1 MILNRFIT
9 FVFFAISFCTIS
21 KAAVTDGSKKERKNY
36 DYLLYTPRDYTT
48 SGKVY
53 PLVIYL
59 HGSSQKGNDLSKL
72 KAYGLPQM
80 IEKGENFD
88 FIIASPQCPS
98 NAPLWSSENWF
109 EPLLEELT
117 SKLNVDMKR
126 VYITGISMGGGGA
139 FEVAKENPDTF
150 AAVVPLCAWQS
161 SAEDICKLKNIP
173 VWTLHGAADDIVPIS
188 QTEEKVK
195 KLKAC
200 GGNIKFTSL
209 ENEGH
214 AIQWLYADKTKYRIL
229 DWMLSQKKK

>member
-1 MILNRFIT
+1 MINRFTAI
-9 FVFFAISFCTIS
+9 FFLVLPFCIIS
-21 KAAVTDGSKKERKNY
+21 KANAADGTGKEKKKY
-36 DYLLYTPRDYTT
+36 DYLLYTPRDYST
-48 SGKVY
+48 SGKNY
-53 PLVIYL
+53 PVVIYL

-88 FIIASPQCPS
+88 FIVASPQCPS
-98 NAPLWSSENWF
+98 DASLWSSENWF
-109 EPLLEELT
+109 EPLFEELK
-117 SKLNVDMKR
+117 SKFRVDLNR

-161 SAEDICKLKNIP
+161 PAEDICKLKNIP
-173 VWTLHGAADDIVPIS
+173 IWTLHGAADDIVPIS

-200 GGNIKFTSL
+200 EGNIKFTSL

-214 AIQWLYADKTKYRIL
+214 AIQWLYADKSKYRIL